1 MKRVWISLAIVGG
14 IALIGT
20 ISYMAINISNN
31 VEYEV
36 LSYQVQYLDA
46 QGITIRVMFAVTNP
60 MSYNLDVWNQSYDVF
75 VAGYK
80 VSKITSLESY
90 RLLADNTSIIPLDV
104 RLNWADIDS
113 KLSPFASQSAS
124 TTISDLPI
132 VIKGNLSAKLG
143 ALKLKRVPIK
153 TSMFLKSF
161 LP

>member
-1 MKRVWISLAIVGG
+1 MKRVWISLALVGG
-14 IALIGT
+14 IALLGSIT
-20 ISYMAINISNN
+20 YMVMNVSNN
-31 VEYEV
+31 LEYEM

-46 QGITIRVMFAVTNP
+46 QGVTIRVMFAITNP
-60 MSYNLDVWNQSYDVF
+60 MRYNLDIWDQSYDVF

-90 RLLADNTSIIPLDV
+90 RLLAGNTSVIPLDV
-104 RLNWADIDS
+104 RLNWSDIDS

-124 TTISDLPI
+124 TTIGDLPI

-143 ALKLKRVPIK
+143 ALKLRRIPIK
-153 TSMFLKSF
+153 TSMFLKTF

>member
-1 MKRVWISLAIVGG
+1 MKRLWVSLAIVGG
-14 IALIGT
+14 IALLGSIT
-20 ISYMAINISNN
+20 YMVINVSNN
-31 VEYEV
+31 VEYEM

-46 QGITIRVMFAVTNP
+46 QGITIRIMFAVSNP
-60 MSYNLDVWNQSYDVF
+60 MRYNLDIWDQSYDVF

-80 VSKITSLESY
+80 VSKVTSLESY
-90 RLLADNTSIIPLDV
+90 RLLAENTSVIPLDV
-104 RLNWADIDS
+104 RLNWEDIDS

-124 TTISDLPI
+124 TTIGDLPI

-153 TSMFLKSF
+153 TSIYLKSF